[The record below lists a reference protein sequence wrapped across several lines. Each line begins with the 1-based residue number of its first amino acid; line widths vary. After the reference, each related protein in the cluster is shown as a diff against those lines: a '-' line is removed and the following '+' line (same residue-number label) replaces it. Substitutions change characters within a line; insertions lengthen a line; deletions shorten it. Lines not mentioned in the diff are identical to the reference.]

1 VYTRKDSLP
10 DLTCFGKG
18 LNALGK
24 GFAECHPRHTS
35 QGNQILSKAEFAE
48 CFLSAERAL
57 GKKKKVT
64 ETAN

>member
-10 DLTCFGKG
+10 DLPCFGKG

-24 GFAECHPRHTS
+24 GFASATHGIRHKATKYS
-35 QGNQILSKAEFAE
+35 AKSSLLSVFYLLRE
-48 CFLSAERAL
+48 LSV
-57 GKKKKVT
+57 KKKVT